1 MVRTAL
7 VVALAR
13 LAALAALVAGVSVA
27 PVITRAAE
35 PRVVVL
41 DPGHGGKKT
50 GAKNLSGVTEA
61 NIVLAIARHTRGAL
75 EKAGVRVVMTRD
87 DDRHL
92 ELDERVALANGTSK
106 VAAFVSIHA
115 NWAPA
120 PERHGTET
128 YILHPNASDD
138 GAAAVVDAENDGH
151 DDAPSKVEPAKS
163 EAPAPA
169 GDLDFILQDLQRMT
183 AHQDS
188 ALLARH
194 VDDVLGKVPGIA
206 PSRGL
211 KQAPFRVLRG
221 AKMPAAL
228 VEVGYLSNPSQGAL
242 LATAEGQRL
251 AGEAIARGIVRFLEA
266 TGERL

>member
-1 MVRTAL
+1 MFVPCA
-7 VVALAR
+7 VGAV
-13 LAALAALVAGVSVA
+13 
-27 PVITRAAE
+27 E
-35 PRVVVL
+35 PRLVVL

-50 GAKNLSGVTEA
+50 GTKNLSGVTEA
-61 NIVLAIARHTRGAL
+61 TIVLAIARHARGAL

-106 VAAFVSIHA
+106 VAAFVSVHA
-115 NWAPA
+115 NWAAA

-128 YILHPNASDD
+128 YILHPNASDV

-151 DDAPSKVEPAKS
+151 DDEGPVKGDAKT
-163 EAPAPA
+163 EASGPG

-194 VDDVLGKVPGIA
+194 VDEVLGKVPGIA

-211 KQAPFRVLRG
+211 KQAPFKVLRG

-242 LATAEGQRL
+242 LSTSEGQRL
-251 AGEAIARGIVRFLEA
+251 AGEAIARGILRFLEA
-266 TGERL
+266 SGERL